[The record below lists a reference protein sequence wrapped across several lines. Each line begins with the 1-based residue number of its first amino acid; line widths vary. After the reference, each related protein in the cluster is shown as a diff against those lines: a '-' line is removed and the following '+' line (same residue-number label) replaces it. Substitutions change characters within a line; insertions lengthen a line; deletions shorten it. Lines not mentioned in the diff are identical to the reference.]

1 MPGIATQFE
10 ILRLTIERLEIAGDP
25 DGIARIM
32 QDNEAYAHLGAVG
45 PLLGDMLPSDPFPL
59 NEPFPEDYPT
69 LWRRVFHLI
78 GRRDPPG
85 LWPILQELNELLNTI
100 GTIANNN
107 DCDALRNLN
116 DTNFEERITQ
126 VTQNFATAVSTIQ
139 TEALQIAGIIGE
151 GLKPNVN
158 TENSS
163 DPVPPPNSWQMRDF
177 LHWKRPG
184 IFIKSL
190 LNTADEKGD
199 DRLRAY
205 AYGYLVSYAGNVC
218 GNGHINSIVGGPA
231 RTQWWRQRFVKNYV
245 DAWVYGFYNQS
256 SRPSFSGDMPMPAY
270 ESGEWPNLCSA
281 NLQSRIQL
289 ADLDPAE
296 LLDLA
301 ARVRPF
307 PQVIPDD
314 FALNWFTAVEAAYGG
329 NLPEGVNANALNSAY
344 IFTWLVLWF
353 QTSGTVLGCDPSIP
367 PEPPDGCGDSPSELD
382 PFVNGVPIDG
392 NIPQPPAP
400 EIDYDTDELAIICG
414 IILAVIGGILIGSGN
429 VALGG
434 AAIGGAVALL
444 DCDSV
449 VDLDW
454 KKLRCL
460 VYWERMYLHNAL
472 KGIHRLLTISAL
484 DYPYM
489 KELAI
494 DQDFQDLFPFLEP
507 WESGKNLT
515 KSKSHISFPSKP
527 WDGSLLSFNRPPTDF
542 ETPQTIAYRNVGYPD
557 FFIDDD
563 INNPLSNGDIRTAMP
578 VSTAADG
585 GAYESEN
592 TKEDTHIPV
601 QFGNAVANAVD
612 LFEHLAS
619 NYPNWNLDADRGL
632 AYLTWKF
639 AKDKYEPN
647 DVNVGPEF

>member
-10 ILRLTIERLEIAGDP
+10 ILRLTIDRLETAGDP
-25 DGIARIM
+25 EGIAGIM
-32 QDNEAYAHLGAVG
+32 KDHEAYTHLGAIG

-78 GRRDPPG
+78 GRKDPPG

-100 GTIANNN
+100 GTIADNK
-107 DCDALRNLN
+107 DCDALRDLN
-116 DTNFEERITQ
+116 DTDFEDRITQ

-139 TEALQIAGIIGE
+139 TEALQIAGIIGD

-158 TENSS
+158 TENPS
-163 DPVPPPNSWQMRDF
+163 DPVPPPAEWQMRDL

-184 IFIKSL
+184 AFIKSL
-190 LNTADEKGD
+190 LKTADEKND

-245 DAWVYGFYNQS
+245 DAWVHGFYNQS
-256 SRPSFSGDMPMPAY
+256 PRPSFSGDDPTPGY
-270 ESGEWPNLCSA
+270 DSGAWPNLCAA
-281 NLQSRIQL
+281 NLQERIHL

-301 ARVRPF
+301 ARVKPL
-307 PQVIPDD
+307 PEVIPSD
-314 FALNWFTAVEAAYGG
+314 FALNWLAAVEAAYKSP
-329 NLPEGVNANALNSAY
+329 LPQGVNANALNSAY

-353 QTSGTVLGCDPSIP
+353 QTSGTVLGCDPAIP
-367 PEPPDGCGDSPSELD
+367 LEPPDGCGESPSELD

-400 EIDYDTDELAIICG
+400 EIDYDTDYLAIICG
-414 IILAVIGGILIGSGN
+414 IILAIIGGILTLGGN

-434 AAIGGAVALL
+434 VAIGGAVALL

-454 KKLRCL
+454 QKLRCL

-472 KGIHRLLTISAL
+472 KGIHRLLTVSAL

-494 DQDFQDLFPFLEP
+494 DQDFQDLFPFLKP

-515 KSKSHISFPSKP
+515 KSKIDIPFPSKP
-527 WDGSLLSFNRPPTDF
+527 WDGTLLTFNRPPTDF
-542 ETPQTIAYRNVGYPD
+542 EKPQTIAYRNIGYPD
-557 FFIDDD
+557 FFVDDD
-563 INNPLSNGDIRTAMP
+563 INNPLSNGDIRTAAP

-585 GAYESEN
+585 GKFESDK
-592 TKEDTHIPV
+592 TKAGANIPV

-632 AYLTWKF
+632 AYLTWQF

-647 DVNVGPEF
+647 DVNVEPEP